1 MAQYLPLFHIIIRI
15 CIISKI
21 LYVILIF
28 TNEQIQTISNDTT
41 HFFDMNKVLNMFA
54 RLI

>member
-1 MAQYLPLFHIIIRI
+1 MAQYLILFHITI
-15 CIISKI
+15 KT
-21 LYVILIF
+21 LLIF

-41 HFFDMNKVLNMFA
+41 YFFDMNKVLNMFA